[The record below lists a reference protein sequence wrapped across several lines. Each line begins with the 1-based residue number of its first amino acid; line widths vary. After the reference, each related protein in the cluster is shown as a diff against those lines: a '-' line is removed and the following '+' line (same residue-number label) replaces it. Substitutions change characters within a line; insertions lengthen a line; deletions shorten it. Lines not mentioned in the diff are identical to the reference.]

1 MKEELIGGLKNAI
14 ERGASIESAINS
26 MINAGYKKEE
36 VLQAAK
42 EFSSGVS
49 HFLPQNNSTSIPTQ
63 NSTTPQK
70 QISQGN
76 DIPKPSKQAIPVQQ
90 QVSTQQNNF
99 QQIKT
104 TSSFFS
110 SPDSGKKLVVI
121 GLIVLLLIFLI
132 TIGVILYIK

>member
-49 HFLPQNNSTSIPTQ
+49 HFLPQGSPNNTITQSTNI
-63 NSTTPQK
+63 PQK
-70 QISQGN
+70 QTPQGSN
-76 DIPKPSKQAIPVQQ
+76 VPIPSKQTIPIQQ

-99 QQIKT
+99 QQIK
-104 TSSFFS
+104 
-110 SPDSGKKLVVI
+110 
-121 GLIVLLLIFLI
+121 
-132 TIGVILYIK
+132 